1 VEASAGR
8 RIAAALVLC
17 ALAAG
22 VAGLLL
28 LQHHGEPRA
37 VATVNQACGE
47 GESSGCDQVAQS
59 SWSRVGGFPVAAW
72 GLAFYLSVG
81 LLLLLAFVAPPELR
95 PALAL
100 VALGG
105 LGLALLLDLGLLA
118 VQAFAI
124 HAFCKLCLLTY
135 LLGGAAFAVLLPA
148 RRAASAAGSLL
159 ARPEGRL
166 ALAGAVAGTL
176 AIVAFVFAANV
187 TLRHRAAA
195 RTARLLG
202 APAPAPAAP
211 GSEATGAPAA
221 AAASA
226 PAAELPPASAGA
238 PAGTQDAAY
247 WREQAQKLQATL
259 DDPHKLEEYFSAK
272 AQRDHDAAPVAQ
284 IDLANTPMRG
294 PADAP
299 VTVVEYSD
307 FLCPYCRQL
316 AQALTGFMPQAGGRI
331 KVYYKNYPLESSCN
345 PKITRSIHTGSCALA
360 LGGLCAQYQGKF
372 DAYHDRVFA
381 AEMHSAQPSDVLRLA
396 GEAGL
401 NTAAMEGCL
410 EDPKT
415 KAALDS
421 QIAEGNR
428 LGITSTPTVYIDGK
442 KLPQINYFVAIVD
455 KEARKK
461 GSPPLAQARH

>member
-1 VEASAGR
+1 MEASAGR
-8 RIAAALVLC
+8 RIAVALVLC

-37 VATVNQACGE
+37 VATVNQACGS
-47 GESSGCDQVAQS
+47 GDSSGCDQVAQS
-59 SWSRVGGFPVAAW
+59 GWSRVAGFPVAAW
-72 GLAFYLSVG
+72 GLAFYLSLG
-81 LLLLLAFVAPPELR
+81 LLLLLALAAPAELQ

-100 VALGG
+100 VALGA
-105 LGLALLLDLGLLA
+105 LAVALVADLGLLA

-135 LLGGAAFAVLLPA
+135 VLGGIAFAALLPA
-148 RRAASAAGSLL
+148 RRAATEPLL
-159 ARPEGRL
+159 SRPEGRL
-166 ALAGAVAGTL
+166 ALAGVAAGSL
-176 AIVAFVFAANV
+176 AILAFVFAADT
-187 TLRHRAAA
+187 TLRGRAAA

-202 APAPAPAAP
+202 APAPAPAA
-211 GSEATGAPAA
+211 ATAAPELPAA
-221 AAASA
+221 AATSTAEAPAAASA
-226 PAAELPPASAGA
+226 PP
-238 PAGTQDAAY
+238 GTQDAAY

-272 AQRDHDAAPVAQ
+272 AQRDHDAAPVAP
-284 IDLANTPMRG
+284 IDLANVPMRG
-294 PADAP
+294 PAEAP

-316 AQALTGFMPQAGGRI
+316 AQALGGFMPQAGGRI
-331 KVYYKNYPLESSCN
+331 KIYFKNYPLESSCN
-345 PKITRSIHTGSCALA
+345 PKLPRSIHTGSCALA
-360 LGGLCAQYQGKF
+360 LGGLCAQNQGKF
-372 DAYHDRVFA
+372 EAYHDRVFA
-381 AEMHSAQPSDVLRLA
+381 TEMHSAQPSDVLRIA

-401 NTAAMEGCL
+401 NTQAMEGCL
-410 EDPKT
+410 DDPKT
-415 KAALDS
+415 KAALDA

-461 GSPPLAQARH
+461 GSPPPAQAGH

>member
-1 VEASAGR
+1 M
-8 RIAAALVLC
+8 LC
-17 ALAAG
+17 ALAAL

-28 LQHHGEPRA
+28 GQHYGEPRA
-37 VATVNQACGE
+37 VATVSQACGE

-59 SWSRVGGFPVAAW
+59 GWSRVGGFPVAAW
-72 GLAFYLSVG
+72 GLAFYLSLGV
-81 LLLLLAFVAPPELR
+81 LLLLALVTPAELR

-100 VALGG
+100 VALGA
-105 LGLALLLDLGLLA
+105 LGAALLADLALLA

-124 HAFCKLCLLTY
+124 HAFCWFCILTY
-135 LLGGAAFAVLLPA
+135 VLGGLAFAALLPA
-148 RRAASAAGSLL
+148 RRAAGAAGALL
-159 ARPEGRL
+159 ARPEGRI
-166 ALAGAVAGTL
+166 ALAGAVAGAL
-176 AIVAFVFAANV
+176 AILAFVFAANT

-195 RTARLLG
+195 RTAGLLG
-202 APAPAPAAP
+202 APAPATPASDTP
-211 GSEATGAPAA
+211 PSAA
-221 AAASA
+221 AAAA
-226 PAAELPPASAGA
+226 TPTAELA
-238 PAGTQDAAY
+238 PAGTGAAAGGVKDAAY

-272 AQRDHDAAPVAQ
+272 AQRDHDAAPIAQ

-316 AQALTGFMPQAGGRI
+316 AQALAGFAPQAGGRI
-331 KVYYKNYPLESSCN
+331 KIYFKNYPLEASCN
-345 PKITRSIHTGSCALA
+345 PKLQRSIHTGSCALA

-381 AEMHSAQPSDVLRLA
+381 TEMHSAQTSDVVRLA

-401 NTAAMEGCL
+401 NPSAMEGCL
-410 EDPKT
+410 DDPKT
-415 KAALDS
+415 KAALAA
-421 QIAEGNR
+421 QVAEGNR

-461 GSPPLAQARH
+461 GSPPLASAGH